1 MKIFDAF
8 KRKVAD
14 NQKPLTLEDC
24 VVKMFAS
31 AGITPV
37 RNGNK
42 FSTEVQGKHCA
53 FDVALTC
60 GAESDL
66 IVCVPFIPLPIDKNV
81 AYAVNYEVKRI
92 CKESVE
98 KFPGTI
104 IRLVENDE
112 ADSIIALTL
121 KKFDKL
127 SDNTPDEIRKAMIQT
142 VDILDDKNFASLI
155 SAIFGYESYEEVKM
169 NMNMNMNMN
178 MEAVSADGNKVH
190 LQLKDGYRELLGKTP
205 ALSNSR
211 YLGRLM
217 AYATHILMAKDND
230 ELLTRAAGALS
241 KSFDGFIQEVY
252 DIAADGE
259 RNLIRKLRYLGKAR
273 NEDDCDDED
282 FAEGRNEAK
291 RYLEASGD
299 SWKLVYGE
307 DLSHPDEAGS
317 GK

>member
-1 MKIFDAF
+1 M
-8 KRKVAD
+8 
-14 NQKPLTLEDC
+14 
-24 VVKMFAS
+24 
-31 AGITPV
+31 
-37 RNGNK
+37 
-42 FSTEVQGKHCA
+42 QGKHCT

-60 GAESDL
+60 GAENDL
-66 IVCVPFIPLPIDKNV
+66 IVCVPLIPLPIDKNV

-92 CKESVE
+92 GKESVE

-142 VDILDDKNFASLI
+142 ADILDDKNFASLI
-155 SAIFGYESYEEVKM
+155 SAIFGYESYEEVK
-169 NMNMNMNMN
+169 MN

-217 AYATHILMAKDND
+217 AYAMHIIMEKDDD
-230 ELLTRAAGALS
+230 ELVNGAAGALS

-252 DIAADGE
+252 DIVADGE

-299 SWKLVYGE
+299 SWQLVYGE